1 LTIECQTLTAD
12 NQYNENELLSR
23 MAAGQEDAFER
34 IYQYYNRKIYYY
46 ILSVVKFPQ
55 LAEDLQQEVFLK
67 LWEGRSQLHEVKH
80 FSAFLFTIARNH
92 SINVLKSAARS
103 HTALGEIIKHAPEP
117 AFDDE
122 ILSRDYERFIQKVLL
137 SLPPRT
143 RDIYRKCKEQGRSY
157 SEVARELGISG
168 NAVKRHMI
176 NSIKVLRQAAT
187 KDLGISRDMA
197 ILFFTFLAVA
207 AAQ

>member
-1 LTIECQTLTAD
+1 
-12 NQYNENELLSR
+12 

-46 ILSVVKFPQ
+46 ILSVVKSPP

-67 LWEGRSQLHEVKH
+67 LWEGRDGLREVKS
-80 FSAFLFTIARNH
+80 FGPFLFTIARNH
-92 SINVLKSAARS
+92 TINVLKSAARS
-103 HTALGEIIKHAPEP
+103 QTALGEIIRHASGPG
-117 AFDDE
+117 FDDE

-137 SLPPRT
+137 SLPHRT
-143 RDIYRKCKEQGRSY
+143 RDIYRKCKEQGRTY
-157 SEVARELGISG
+157 EEVAHELGISG

-187 KDLGISRDMA
+187 KDLGISRDMT
-197 ILFFTFLAVA
+197 ILLFIFLAA
-207 AAQ
+207 LAGR